1 MDTLIDSQVLIRA
14 HDSHAEPFALAAIR
28 ALRELS
34 QTGRGALSAQSLAE
48 FASYATFNFTLKRT
62 VIAEQLELLAVVF
75 PVLPITAGIV
85 AAAVRLESRRRIG
98 HYEAQVMAVAQAN
111 GLKFIL
117 SEDRQNRWSRDDIQ
131 YLNFTRHANT
141 RGWQALVPPPE
152 API

>member
-14 HDSHAEPFALAAIR
+14 HDSHAEPFAIAAIL
-28 ALRELS
+28 ALRRLS
-34 QTGRGALSAQSLAE
+34 ETGQGALSAQSLAE
-48 FASYATFNFTLKRT
+48 FATYATYNFSLKRT
-62 VIAEQLELLAVVF
+62 VIAEQLELLGIVF

-117 SEDRQNRWSRDDIQ
+117 SEDRQNRWSRDDVV

-141 RGWQALVPPPE
+141 RGWRGRFPPSE
-152 API
+152 AHA